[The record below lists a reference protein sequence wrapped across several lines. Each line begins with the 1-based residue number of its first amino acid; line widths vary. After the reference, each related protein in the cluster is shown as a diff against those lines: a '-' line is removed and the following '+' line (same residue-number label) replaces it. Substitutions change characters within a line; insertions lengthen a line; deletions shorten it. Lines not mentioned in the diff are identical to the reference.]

1 MEINHEYKGYQLT
14 LVCLNGTKHVFDLT
28 VDEFFKKKQL
38 IQWIDFLVKTDQ
50 WIPYDLYKDVF
61 TIEEYEY
68 KGLENIRE
76 FKVQYVEVV
85 NKFIDVNLD
94 LM

>member
-1 MEINHEYKGYQLT
+1 MEINHEYKGYQIT
-14 LVCLNGTKHVFDLT
+14 LIRLNGSKHVFDLT

-76 FKVQYVEVV
+76 FKVQYVEIV

>member
-1 MEINHEYKGYQLT
+1 MEVNHEYRGYQIT
-14 LVCLNGTKHVFDLT
+14 LICFNGSKHVFDLS
-28 VDEFFKKKQL
+28 VDEFFEKKHL

-76 FKVQYVEVV
+76 LKVQYVEIV
-85 NKFIDVNLD
+85 NKFLDVNLD